1 MKKKLNA
8 LNLETL
14 NIDIV
19 EYKTIYDFIKKENY
33 IQYLYDMCFLNQGLF
48 NKYLL
53 EYRNNNYENESLSK
67 EDMEMLFAIKSV
79 KEIYNNYKEILNERI
94 SD

>member
-14 NIDIV
+14 NIDVI
-19 EYKTIYDFIKKENY
+19 EFKTIYDFQKKENY
-33 IQYLYDMCFLNQGLF
+33 IQYLYDICFLNEDLF
-48 NKYLL
+48 HQYLI
-53 EYRNNNYENESLSK
+53 EYRDNSVTEDLTK

-79 KEIYNNYKEILNERI
+79 KEIYSNHKKIVEERLGE
-94 SD
+94 

>member
-48 NKYLL
+48 HKYLL